1 MSRRRVVVT
10 GLGLVTPIG
19 IGVNESWQNALQGK
33 SGISKITKFD
43 ASNFASQVAG
53 EVKNFDPAEFLPPKE
68 IRRID
73 TFIQY
78 GLVAGMEAFKDSGIE
93 VTEANAE
100 RIGVAIGSGIG
111 GLGMIEST
119 NDTYDE
125 SGPRRV
131 SPFFIPGT
139 IINMISGNLSIMYGI
154 GRAHV

>member
-68 IRRID
+68 IRRMD

-100 RIGVAIGSGIG
+100 RIGVRSE
-111 GLGMIEST
+111 LKLT
-119 NDTYDE
+119 
-125 SGPRRV
+125 
-131 SPFFIPGT
+131 
-139 IINMISGNLSIMYGI
+139 
-154 GRAHV
+154 